1 MLLKTQYHGMFKNF
15 FGGDSPISSLPDF
28 SQNVLNPNELFLS
41 DISFRDI
48 PWDKH
53 RNNADCLLNYYR
65 TDEFISY
72 AERMLQCST
81 LLFYNIIQEE
91 LQDHLHTF
99 IKLKDTKFCR
109 VRYCPVCQW
118 RRSLRWKAKAHQAM
132 PLITLQYPLH
142 HWLFLTLTVRN
153 CPIKELRQ
161 TLNLM
166 NKSWV
171 RMTKLKKFPA
181 IGWIRSTEITKSSN
195 GSVHPHFHCLLFAQP
210 SYFQKFYL
218 SQQDWTDLWQ
228 KSLRVD
234 YSPLVDIRRVKGSPN
249 SIIPELLKYTVK
261 ESDLLDTQSWFL
273 ELTRQTHN
281 SRHINIGGVLKPFLK
296 DSLERDPS
304 DLIGKDDSDGDHDD
318 SDAVIQFGWNRSF
331 YRYTFTTI
339 NSPVLPKG
347 VLKY

>member
-1 MLLKTQYHGMFKNF
+1 MFENI
-15 FGGDSPISSLPDF
+15 FGGDSPTSSISDL
-28 SQNVLNPNELFLS
+28 SQNVLNVLNPNELFLS
-41 DISFRDI
+41 DISFRDR
-48 PWDKH
+48 PWDNH

-65 TDEFISY
+65 THEFMSY

-81 LLFYNIIQEE
+81 ILFYNIIQEK
-91 LQDHLHTF
+91 LQDQLYTS

-153 CPIKELRQ
+153 CPIKELSQ

-181 IGWIRSTEITKSSN
+181 IGWIRSTEITKCST
-195 GSVHPHFHCLLFAQP
+195 GSAHPHFHCLLFTQP

-228 KSLRVD
+228 RSLRVD
-234 YSPLVDIRRVKGSPN
+234 YSPLVDIRRVKGSRD

-296 DSLERDPS
+296 DSLERDPT
-304 DLIGKDDSDGDHDD
+304 DLIGKDDGDGDDDGSDG
-318 SDAVIQFGWNRSF
+318 VIQFGWNRSF